1 MVGYRYVVNSLI
13 RFLTGPKTSWVTL
26 LIGLI
31 FAALSFTVFAA
42 EANDA
47 APSTGLPDDAEVVLV
62 ENALADMPNSEGTA
76 AVIVFAKDSGEFTA
90 SEQQWLQGEFD
101 PLTQS
106 LAGGVNEVFVEF
118 TNVEVMGEPF
128 LPPASL
134 SEDNTTAV
142 VTVPMDEIADVA
154 PRAER
159 VAELRA
165 LAVDAALPGI
175 TAYVTGPEGFQ
186 VDLAGVFEGAD
197 FVLLGATVLIVIVL
211 LLVTYRSPTLWIVPL
226 LVVGTAD
233 LMAGQ
238 IGRNVAGFFD
248 LAADGSVTG
257 ILSVLVFGA
266 GTNYALLLIARYR
279 EELLRVEDRHEAMAR
294 AVKGAG
300 PAILASGGTVVLA
313 LLTLAFADL
322 GVTRA
327 LGVVCA
333 TGIVVAMISAL
344 GVLPAAIVVF
354 GRGLFWPF
362 IPRFGGVNKSATGW
376 WAKLG
381 TGVSKRPVLVAV
393 AGVAVLGGLAAGST
407 GVTIGIPETEQF
419 RVKPEAVVGIE
430 VLGEAF
436 PAGESSPTQVV
447 ADNDSTG
454 DVVDAAL
461 ALEIV
466 ASAEVVN
473 ANDTVSRIDVVLDA
487 EGGSEEAYA
496 AIVDLRAAVQAVPG
510 ANALVGGDDATRL
523 AVKETYE
530 RDQLLVIPLILIL
543 VFIVLVVLLRAL
555 LAPVLLLA
563 SVVLSF
569 FSAIGAAWLLFQNV
583 FGMSG
588 LDFSVFLYSFLFLV
602 ALGVDYNIFLVSRA
616 REESALLAGT
626 VRQPTRRAMI
636 TALGAT
642 GGVITSAGILLAAVF
657 AVLGV
662 LPLIAL
668 FQVGIIVGIGV
679 LIDTLLV
686 RTVVVPATAFIAGDR
701 FWWPRKKLTSSA
713 FG

>member
-1 MVGYRYVVNSLI
+1 MVSYRYVVNSLI
-13 RFLTGPKTSWVTL
+13 RFVTGPKTSWVTL

-42 EANDA
+42 EASDA

-76 AVIVFAKDSGEFTA
+76 AVIVFAKDSGEFTE

-106 LAGGVNEVFVEF
+106 LTGGVNEVFLEF
-118 TNVEVMGEPF
+118 TNIEVMGEPF

-142 VTVPMDEIADVA
+142 VTVPMAEIADIA

-175 TAYVTGPEGFQ
+175 TADGTGPEGFQ
-186 VDLAGVFEGAD
+186 VDLAGVFDGAD

-233 LMAGQ
+233 GMAGQ
-238 IGRNVAGFFD
+238 IGRNVATFFN

-279 EELLRVEDRHEAMAR
+279 EELLKLEDRHEAMAR

-313 LLTLAFADL
+313 LLTLVFADL

-393 AGVAVLGGLAAGST
+393 AGVLVLGGLAAGST

-447 ADNDSTG
+447 ANNDSTG
-454 DVVDAAL
+454 DVIGAAL
-461 ALEIV
+461 ALDVV
-466 ASAEVVN
+466 ASAEVAN

-510 ANALVGGDDATRL
+510 ADALVGGDDATRL

-543 VFIVLVVLLRAL
+543 VFVVLVVLLRAL

>member
-1 MVGYRYVVNSLI
+1 MNSLL
-13 RFLTGPKTSWVTL
+13 RFITGPKTSWVTL
-26 LIGLI
+26 LFGLI
-31 FAALSFTVFAA
+31 FAVLSFTAFAA
-42 EANDA
+42 EESDA
-47 APSTGLPDDAEVVLV
+47 APTNGLPDDSEVVLV
-62 ENALADMPNSEGTA
+62 DNALAAMPNSEGTA
-76 AVIVFAKDSGEFTA
+76 AVIVFAKDSGEFTVEDLA
-90 SEQQWLQGEFD
+90 WLQGEFD
-101 PLTQS
+101 PVIQMPS
-106 LAGGVNEVFVEF
+106 GGANELFLDF
-118 TNVEVMGEPF
+118 TNVEIMGEAF
-128 LPPASL
+128 VPPATV

-142 VTVPMDEIADVA
+142 ITVPLDEIDDVE
-154 PRAER
+154 PRGERIAEI
-159 VAELRA
+159 RA
-165 LAVDAALPGI
+165 LSADAAPSGI
-175 TAYVTGPEGFQ
+175 TTYVTGPEGFQ

-197 FVLLGATVLIVIVL
+197 FVLLGSTVIIVIL
-211 LLVTYRSPTLWIVPL
+211 LLLITYRSPTLWIVPL

-238 IGRNVAGFFD
+238 IGRNVADFFG

-279 EELLRVEDRHEAMAR
+279 EELLKFEDRHEAMAK
-294 AVKGAG
+294 ALKGVA
-300 PAILASGGTVVLA
+300 PAIMASGGTVVLA
-313 LLTLAFADL
+313 LLTLAFAEL

-362 IPRFGGVNKSATGW
+362 VPRFGGVNKSETGW

-381 TGVSKRPVLVAV
+381 TGVSKRPVTVAIV
-393 AGVAVLGGLAAGST
+393 GVAILGGLSFGSA

-419 RVKPEAVVGIE
+419 RVKPEAVLGIE
-430 VLGEAF
+430 VLGKAF

-447 ADNDSTG
+447 ANNDFAD
-454 DVVDAAL
+454 DVVEVAL
-461 ALEIV
+461 SLDVV

-473 ANDTVSRIDVVLDA
+473 FNDTVSRIDVVLDA
-487 EGGSEEAYA
+487 EGGSDEAYV
-496 AIVDLRAAVQAVPG
+496 AIVDLREAVQGVTG
-510 ANALVGGDDATRL
+510 AGALVGGDDATRL

-543 VFIVLVVLLRAL
+543 VFIVLVILLRAL
-555 LAPVLLLA
+555 LAPILLLS

-569 FSAIGAAWLLFQNV
+569 FSAIGAAWLLFENV

-616 REESALLAGT
+616 REEAANLAGT
-626 VRQPTRRAMI
+626 VRQPTRQAMVK
-636 TALGAT
+636 ALGAT
-642 GGVITSAGILLAAVF
+642 GGVITSAGVLLAAVF

-686 RTVVVPATAFIAGDR
+686 RTVVVPATAFIAGDA
-701 FWWPRKKLTSSA
+701 FWWPRKKMTASR

>member
-1 MVGYRYVVNSLI
+1 VNSLI
-13 RFLTGPKTSWVTL
+13 RFITGPKTSWVTL
-26 LIGLI
+26 LVGLI
-31 FAALSFTVFAA
+31 FAVLSFTAFAA
-42 EANDA
+42 ETTDA
-47 APSTGLPDDAEVVLV
+47 APTNGLPDDAEVVLV
-62 ENALADMPNSEGTA
+62 EDALAAMPNSEGTA
-76 AVIVFAKDSGEFTA
+76 AVLVFAKDSGEFTD
-90 SEQQWLQGEFD
+90 EDLLWLQGEFD
-101 PLTQS
+101 PTIQMLS
-106 LAGGVNEVFVEF
+106 GGVNENFLEYS
-118 TNVEVMGEPF
+118 NVEIMGEAF
-128 LPPASL
+128 VPPATV

-142 VTVPMDEIADVA
+142 ITIPMDEIDDVEPRGERIAEIRAIAASNA
-154 PRAER
+154 P
-159 VAELRA
+159 L
-165 LAVDAALPGI
+165 GI

-197 FVLLGATVLIVIVL
+197 FVLLGSTVIIVIIL
-211 LLVTYRSPTLWIVPL
+211 LLITYRSPTLWIVPL
-226 LVVGTAD
+226 LVVGVAD
-233 LMAGQ
+233 GMAGQ
-238 IGRNVAGFFD
+238 IGRNVAAFFN
-248 LAADGSVTG
+248 LSADGSVTG

-266 GTNYALLLIARYR
+266 GTNYALLLISRYR
-279 EELLRVEDRHEAMAR
+279 EELLTNEDRHEAMAK

-300 PAILASGGTVVLA
+300 PAIIASGGTVVLA
-313 LLTLAFADL
+313 LLTLSLAEL

-362 IPRFGGVNKSATGW
+362 VPRFGGVNKSQSGW

-381 TGVSKRPVLVAV
+381 TGVSKRPVTVAII
-393 AGVAVLGGLAAGST
+393 GVAILGGLTLGST

-436 PAGESSPTQVV
+436 PAGESSPTQIV
-447 ADNDSTG
+447 ANNDFAQ
-454 DVVDAAL
+454 DVVQAAL
-461 ALEIV
+461 TLSVV

-473 ANDTVSRIDVVLDA
+473 SNDTVSRIDVVLDA
-487 EGGSEEAYA
+487 EGGSEEAYV
-496 AIVDLRAAVQAVPG
+496 AIVDLREAVQGVAG

-523 AVKETYE
+523 AVKQAYE

-555 LAPVLLLA
+555 LAPILLLT

-569 FSAIGAAWLLFQNV
+569 FSAIGASWLLFENV

-602 ALGVDYNIFLVSRA
+602 ALGVDYSIFLVSRA
-616 REESALLAGT
+616 REESANLAGK
-626 VRQPTRRAMI
+626 VDQPTRQGMI
-636 TALGAT
+636 RALGAT

-668 FQVGIIVGIGV
+668 FQVGVIVGIGV

-686 RTVVVPATAFIAGDR
+686 RTVVVPALAFIAGDA
-701 FWWPRKKLTSSA
+701 FWWPRKKLTASK
-713 FG
+713 FGA

>member
-1 MVGYRYVVNSLI
+1 MNSLI
-13 RFLTGPKTSWVTL
+13 RFITGPKTSWVTL
-26 LIGLI
+26 LVGLI
-31 FAALSFTVFAA
+31 FAVLSFTAFAA
-42 EANDA
+42 ETTDA
-47 APSTGLPDDAEVVLV
+47 APTNGLPDNAEVVLV
-62 ENALADMPNSEGTA
+62 DDALAAMPNSEGTA
-76 AVIVFAKDSGEFTA
+76 AVLVFAKDSGEFTD
-90 SEQQWLQGEFD
+90 EDLLWLQGEFD
-101 PLTQS
+101 PTIQMLS
-106 LAGGVNEVFVEF
+106 GGANENFLEF
-118 TNVEVMGEPF
+118 TNVEIMGEAF
-128 LPPASL
+128 VPPATV

-142 VTVPMDEIADVA
+142 ITIPMDEIDDVEPRGERIAEIRAIAASNA
-154 PRAER
+154 P
-159 VAELRA
+159 L
-165 LAVDAALPGI
+165 GI

-197 FVLLGATVLIVIVL
+197 FVLLGSTVIIVIIL
-211 LLVTYRSPTLWIVPL
+211 LLITYRSPTLWIVPL
-226 LVVGTAD
+226 LVVGVAD
-233 LMAGQ
+233 GMAGQ
-238 IGRNVAGFFD
+238 IGRNVAAFFN
-248 LAADGSVTG
+248 LSADGSVTG

-266 GTNYALLLIARYR
+266 GTNYALLLISRYR
-279 EELLRVEDRHEAMAR
+279 EELLTNEDRHEAMAK

-300 PAILASGGTVVLA
+300 PAIIASGGTVVLA
-313 LLTLAFADL
+313 LLTLSLAEL

-362 IPRFGGVNKSATGW
+362 VPRFGGVNKSQSGW

-381 TGVSKRPVLVAV
+381 TGVSKRPVTVAII
-393 AGVAVLGGLAAGST
+393 GVAILGGLTLGST

-436 PAGESSPTQVV
+436 PAGESSPTQIV
-447 ADNDSTG
+447 ANNDFAQ
-454 DVVDAAL
+454 DVVQAAL
-461 ALEIV
+461 TLNIV

-473 ANDTVSRIDVVLDA
+473 SNDTMSRIDVVLDA
-487 EGGSEEAYA
+487 EGGSEEAYV
-496 AIVDLRAAVQAVPG
+496 AIVDLREAVQGVAG

-523 AVKETYE
+523 AVKQAYE

-555 LAPVLLLA
+555 LAPILLLT

-569 FSAIGAAWLLFQNV
+569 FSAIGASWLLFENV

-602 ALGVDYNIFLVSRA
+602 ALGVDYSIFLVSRA
-616 REESALLAGT
+616 REESAILAGK
-626 VRQPTRRAMI
+626 VDQPTRQGMI
-636 TALGAT
+636 RALGAT

-686 RTVVVPATAFIAGDR
+686 RTVVVPALAFIAGDA
-701 FWWPRKKLTSSA
+701 FWWPRKKLTASK
-713 FG
+713 FGA

>member
-1 MVGYRYVVNSLI
+1 MNSLL
-13 RFLTGPKTSWVTL
+13 RFITGPKTSWVTL

-31 FAALSFTVFAA
+31 FAVLSFTAFAA
-42 EANDA
+42 EESDA
-47 APSTGLPDDAEVVLV
+47 APTNGLPDDSEVVLV
-62 ENALADMPNSEGTA
+62 DNALAAMPNSEGTA
-76 AVIVFAKDSGEFTA
+76 AVIVFAKDSGEFTVEDLA
-90 SEQQWLQGEFD
+90 WLQGEFD
-101 PLTQS
+101 PVIQMPS
-106 LAGGVNEVFVEF
+106 GGANELFLDF
-118 TNVEVMGEPF
+118 TNVEIMGEAF
-128 LPPASL
+128 VPPATV

-142 VTVPMDEIADVA
+142 ITVPLDEIDDVE
-154 PRAER
+154 PRGERIAEI
-159 VAELRA
+159 RA
-165 LAVDAALPGI
+165 LSADAAPSGI
-175 TAYVTGPEGFQ
+175 TTYVTGPEGFQ

-197 FVLLGATVLIVIVL
+197 FVLLGSTVIIVIL
-211 LLVTYRSPTLWIVPL
+211 LLLITYRSPTLWIVPL

-238 IGRNVAGFFD
+238 IGRNVADFFG

-279 EELLRVEDRHEAMAR
+279 EELLKFEDRHEAMAK
-294 AVKGAG
+294 ALKGVA
-300 PAILASGGTVVLA
+300 PAIMASGGTVVLA
-313 LLTLAFADL
+313 LLTLAFAEL

-362 IPRFGGVNKSATGW
+362 VPRFGGVNKSETGW

-381 TGVSKRPVLVAV
+381 TGVSKRPVTVAIV
-393 AGVAVLGGLAAGST
+393 GVAILGGLSFGSA

-419 RVKPEAVVGIE
+419 RVKPEAVLGIE
-430 VLGEAF
+430 VLGKAF

-447 ADNDSTG
+447 ANNDFAD
-454 DVVDAAL
+454 DVVEAAL
-461 ALEIV
+461 SLDVV

-473 ANDTVSRIDVVLDA
+473 FNDTVSRIDVVLDA
-487 EGGSEEAYA
+487 EGGSDEAYV
-496 AIVDLRAAVQAVPG
+496 AIVDLREAVQGVTG
-510 ANALVGGDDATRL
+510 AGALVGGDDATRL

-543 VFIVLVVLLRAL
+543 VFIVLVILLRAL
-555 LAPVLLLA
+555 LAPILLLS

-569 FSAIGAAWLLFQNV
+569 FSAIGAAWLLFENV

-616 REESALLAGT
+616 REEAANLAGT
-626 VRQPTRRAMI
+626 VRQPTRQAMVK
-636 TALGAT
+636 ALGAT
-642 GGVITSAGILLAAVF
+642 GGVITSAGVLLAAVF

-686 RTVVVPATAFIAGDR
+686 RTVVVPATAFIAGDA
-701 FWWPRKKLTSSA
+701 FWWPRKKMTASR
-713 FG
+713 F

>member
-1 MVGYRYVVNSLI
+1 MNSLL
-13 RFLTGPKTSWVTL
+13 RFITGPKTSWVTL

-31 FAALSFTVFAA
+31 FAVLSFTAFAA
-42 EANDA
+42 EESDA
-47 APSTGLPDDAEVVLV
+47 APTNGLPDDSEVVLV
-62 ENALADMPNSEGTA
+62 DNALAAMPNSEGTA
-76 AVIVFAKDSGEFTA
+76 AVIVFAKDSGEFTVEDLA
-90 SEQQWLQGEFD
+90 WLQGEFD
-101 PLTQS
+101 PVIQMPS
-106 LAGGVNEVFVEF
+106 GGANELFLDF
-118 TNVEVMGEPF
+118 TNVEIMGEAF
-128 LPPASL
+128 VPPATV

-142 VTVPMDEIADVA
+142 ITVPLDEIDDVE
-154 PRAER
+154 PRGERIAEI
-159 VAELRA
+159 RA
-165 LAVDAALPGI
+165 LSADAAPSGI
-175 TAYVTGPEGFQ
+175 TTYVTGPEGFQ

-197 FVLLGATVLIVIVL
+197 FVLLGSTVIIVIL
-211 LLVTYRSPTLWIVPL
+211 LLLITYRSPTLWIVPL

-238 IGRNVAGFFD
+238 IGRNVADFFG

-279 EELLRVEDRHEAMAR
+279 EELLKFEDRHEAMAK
-294 AVKGAG
+294 ALKGVA
-300 PAILASGGTVVLA
+300 PAIMASGGTVVLA
-313 LLTLAFADL
+313 LLTLAFAEL

-362 IPRFGGVNKSATGW
+362 VPRFGGVNKSETGW

-381 TGVSKRPVLVAV
+381 TGVSKRPVTVAIV
-393 AGVAVLGGLAAGST
+393 GVAILGGLSFGSA

-419 RVKPEAVVGIE
+419 RVKPEAVLGIE
-430 VLGEAF
+430 VLGKAF

-447 ADNDSTG
+447 ANNDFAD
-454 DVVDAAL
+454 DVVEVAL
-461 ALEIV
+461 SLDVV

-473 ANDTVSRIDVVLDA
+473 FNDTVSRIDVVLDA
-487 EGGSEEAYA
+487 EGGSDEAYV
-496 AIVDLRAAVQAVPG
+496 AIVDLREAVQGVTG
-510 ANALVGGDDATRL
+510 AGALVGGDDATRL

-543 VFIVLVVLLRAL
+543 VFIVLVILLRAL
-555 LAPVLLLA
+555 LAPILLLS

-569 FSAIGAAWLLFQNV
+569 FSAIGAAWLLFENV

-616 REESALLAGT
+616 REEAANLAGT
-626 VRQPTRRAMI
+626 VRQPTRQAMVK
-636 TALGAT
+636 ALGAT
-642 GGVITSAGILLAAVF
+642 GGVITSAGVLLAAVF

-686 RTVVVPATAFIAGDR
+686 RTVVVPATAFIAGNA
-701 FWWPRKKLTSSA
+701 FWWPRKKMTASR
-713 FG
+713 F

>member
-1 MVGYRYVVNSLI
+1 MNSLI
-13 RFLTGPKTSWVTL
+13 RFITGPKTSWVTL
-26 LIGLI
+26 LVGLI
-31 FAALSFTVFAA
+31 FAVLSFTAFAA
-42 EANDA
+42 ENTDA
-47 APSTGLPDDAEVVLV
+47 APTNGLPDNAEVVLV
-62 ENALADMPNSEGTA
+62 EDALAAMPNSEGTA
-76 AVIVFAKDSGEFTA
+76 AVLVFAKDSGEFTD
-90 SEQQWLQGEFD
+90 EDLLWLQGEFD
-101 PLTQS
+101 PTIQMLS
-106 LAGGVNEVFVEF
+106 GGANENFLEF
-118 TNVEVMGEPF
+118 TNVEIMGEAF
-128 LPPASL
+128 VPPATV

-142 VTVPMDEIADVA
+142 ITIPMDEIDDVEPRGERIAEIRAIAASNA
-154 PRAER
+154 P
-159 VAELRA
+159 L
-165 LAVDAALPGI
+165 GI

-197 FVLLGATVLIVIVL
+197 FVLLGSTVIIVIIL
-211 LLVTYRSPTLWIVPL
+211 LLITYRSPTLWIVPL
-226 LVVGTAD
+226 LVVGVAD
-233 LMAGQ
+233 GMAGQ
-238 IGRNVAGFFD
+238 IGRNVAAFFN
-248 LAADGSVTG
+248 LSADGSVTG

-266 GTNYALLLIARYR
+266 GTNYALLLISRYR
-279 EELLRVEDRHEAMAR
+279 EELLTNEDRHEAMAK

-300 PAILASGGTVVLA
+300 PAIIASGGTVVLA
-313 LLTLAFADL
+313 LLTLSLAEL

-362 IPRFGGVNKSATGW
+362 VPRFGGVNKSQSGW

-381 TGVSKRPVLVAV
+381 TGVSKRPVTVAII
-393 AGVAVLGGLAAGST
+393 GVAILGGLTLGST

-436 PAGESSPTQVV
+436 PAGESSPTQIV
-447 ADNDSTG
+447 ANNDFAE
-454 DVVDAAL
+454 DVVQAAL
-461 ALEIV
+461 TLNIV

-473 ANDTVSRIDVVLDA
+473 SNDTMSRIDVVLDA
-487 EGGSEEAYA
+487 EGGSEEAYV
-496 AIVDLRAAVQAVPG
+496 AIVDLREAVQGVAG

-523 AVKETYE
+523 AVKQAYE

-555 LAPVLLLA
+555 LAPILLLT

-569 FSAIGAAWLLFQNV
+569 FSAIGASWLLFENV

-602 ALGVDYNIFLVSRA
+602 ALGVDYSIFLVSRA
-616 REESALLAGT
+616 REESAILAGK
-626 VRQPTRRAMI
+626 VDQPTRQGMI
-636 TALGAT
+636 RALGAT

-686 RTVVVPATAFIAGDR
+686 RTVVVPALAFIAGDA
-701 FWWPRKKLTSSA
+701 FWWPRKKLTASK
-713 FG
+713 FGA

>member
-1 MVGYRYVVNSLI
+1 MTSLI
-13 RFLTGPKTSWVTL
+13 RFITGPKTAWVTL

-31 FAALSFTVFAA
+31 FAGLSFTVFAA
-42 EANDA
+42 ESTDA
-47 APSTGLPDDAEVVLV
+47 APTDGLPDDSEVVLV
-62 ENALADMPNSEGTA
+62 DKALADMPNAGGTA
-76 AVIVFAKDSGEFTA
+76 AVVVFATANGSFTDDDVV
-90 SEQQWLQGEFD
+90 WLVGEFD
-101 PLTQS
+101 PATQM
-106 LAGGVNEVFVEF
+106 LAGGVNERFLEYS
-118 TNVEVMGEPF
+118 NAEVAGEPF
-128 LPPASL
+128 VPPATI

-142 VTVPMDEIADVA
+142 ITVPLDEVSDVE

-159 VAELRA
+159 IAEIRA
-165 LAVDAALPGI
+165 LAQEDLPAGMV
-175 TAYVTGPEGFQ
+175 TYVTGPEGFQ
-186 VDLAGVFEGAD
+186 VDLAGVFEGAN
-197 FVLLGATVLIVIVL
+197 FTLLLATVLIVVVL

-233 LMAGQ
+233 LMAGE
-238 IGRNVAGFFD
+238 IGRNVAAFFNIT
-248 LAADGSVTG
+248 ADGSITG

-279 EELLRVEDRHEAMAR
+279 EELLVTEDRHQAMAR
-294 AVKGAG
+294 AVRGAG

-313 LLTLAFADL
+313 LLTLSFAEL
-322 GVTRA
+322 GQNRA
-327 LGVVCA
+327 LGIVCA
-333 TGIVVAMISAL
+333 SGIVVAMIAAL

-362 IPRFGGVNKSATGW
+362 VPKFGGVNKAETGW

-381 TGVSKRPVLVAV
+381 TGVSKRPVSVAFV
-393 AGVAVLGGLAAGST
+393 GIAILAGLTFGAS

-419 RVKPEAVVGIE
+419 RVKPEAVIGIE
-430 VLGEAF
+430 VLSEAF
-436 PAGESSPTQVV
+436 PAGASAPTRVV
-447 ADNDSTG
+447 AGNDFAD
-454 DVVDAAL
+454 DVVQAAVSVDS
-461 ALEIV
+461 V

-473 ANDTVSRIDVVLDA
+473 FNDTTSQIDVVLDA
-487 EGGSEEAYA
+487 EGGSEAAYQV
-496 AIVDLRAAVQAVPG
+496 IRELRESVQAVPG

-543 VFIVLVVLLRAL
+543 VFVVLVVLLKAL
-555 LAPVLLLA
+555 LAPILLLA

-569 FSAIGAAWLLFQNV
+569 FSAIGAAWLLFDNV

-616 REESALLAGT
+616 REEAAVMAGT
-626 VRQPTRRAMI
+626 VRQPTKKAMI
-636 TALGAT
+636 KALGAT
-642 GGVITSAGILLAAVF
+642 GGVITSAGVLLAAVF

-686 RTVVVPATAFIAGDR
+686 RTVVVPATAFIAGDA
-701 FWWPRKKLTSSA
+701 FWWPRKKLTA
-713 FG
+713 GKFA

>member
-1 MVGYRYVVNSLI
+1 
-13 RFLTGPKTSWVTL
+13 
-26 LIGLI
+26 
-31 FAALSFTVFAA
+31 
-42 EANDA
+42 
-47 APSTGLPDDAEVVLV
+47 
-62 ENALADMPNSEGTA
+62 
-76 AVIVFAKDSGEFTA
+76 
-90 SEQQWLQGEFD
+90 
-101 PLTQS
+101 
-106 LAGGVNEVFVEF
+106 
-118 TNVEVMGEPF
+118 
-128 LPPASL
+128 
-134 SEDNTTAV
+134 
-142 VTVPMDEIADVA
+142 
-154 PRAER
+154 
-159 VAELRA
+159 
-165 LAVDAALPGI
+165 
-175 TAYVTGPEGFQ
+175 
-186 VDLAGVFEGAD
+186 
-197 FVLLGATVLIVIVL
+197 
-211 LLVTYRSPTLWIVPL
+211 
-226 LVVGTAD
+226 
-233 LMAGQ
+233 
-238 IGRNVAGFFD
+238 
-248 LAADGSVTG
+248 
-257 ILSVLVFGA
+257 
-266 GTNYALLLIARYR
+266 
-279 EELLRVEDRHEAMAR
+279 MAR

-313 LLTLAFADL
+313 LLTLVFADL

-393 AGVAVLGGLAAGST
+393 AGVLVLGGLAAGST

-447 ADNDSTG
+447 ANNDSTG
-454 DVVDAAL
+454 DVIGAAL
-461 ALEIV
+461 ALDVV
-466 ASAEVVN
+466 ASAEVAN

-510 ANALVGGDDATRL
+510 ADALVGGDDATRL

-543 VFIVLVVLLRAL
+543 VFVVLVVLLRAL